1 MVNTLLYRT
10 SQHWQSSFAGEV
22 AKSLSRC
29 WIFLEDF
36 SCWLGFDWQDCEWKW
51 KYYSDCFPQ
60 LITKLLQSAAM
71 CCERWPSTDWPA
83 TNIILPLLI
92 SVQHGIHF
100 LVWNVK
106 HHQTLPFPQFRTLL
120 KLILDKNSYQKTN
133 SSLRLWGSVCNHD
146 HNSRYDA
153 FYNSNK
159 KYFTSGKGYCAL
171 VTDVLACKTNTVF
184 MGFAGIWE

>member
-106 HHQTLPFPQFRTLL
+106 HHQTLPFPQSRTLL
-120 KLILDKNSYQKTN
+120 KLILDKKQLPEDKQLSETVR
-133 SSLRLWGSVCNHD
+133 LRLQPWSQQQV
-146 HNSRYDA
+146 RR
-153 FYNSNK
+153 
-159 KYFTSGKGYCAL
+159 L
-171 VTDVLACKTNTVF
+171 LQL
-184 MGFAGIWE
+184 E